1 MRQSTIKIHP
11 KKVKV
16 PLSIVGEEVVES
28 SLRQGGVA
36 AFSLSKTKKCDY
48 LEPKEEFIKKD
59 PLGYSTPH

>member
-1 MRQSTIKIHP
+1 MPVIIKCDES
-11 KKVKV
+11 KD
-16 PLSIVGEEVVES
+16 S

-59 PLGYSTPH
+59 PLGYATPQ